1 MLKILLAAVNA
12 KYIHTCPAIYSL
24 KAYADEHLG
33 EKVQISLAEYTIND
47 RYQDVLAGIL
57 SRDVDVIGFSTYIW
71 NVDRVHRLIRD
82 IRLIK
87 EDKIILWA
95 GGPEATYYPE
105 SFLLGDGSDL
115 CMLGEGEEV
124 FTWLAE
130 ILSEELKGEEFQ
142 KEKPWKVVSQRE
154 ENPKGGFRQEEPCKE
169 DSRGKKKPD
178 GKISPERFRDLK
190 GIAFLKDGKVINNG
204 LSSPVKLDEIPFLY
218 HDLSLFDNR
227 ILYYEA
233 SRGCPFGCAYCLSGR
248 EKGIRYRSAK
258 IVEEELQFFIDQKVK
273 QVKFIDRTFN
283 ADPDFAMRIWNYIH
297 IHDNGITNFH
307 FEIEADRI
315 TTEELELL
323 KKFRPGL
330 IQMEIGVQSANRQTL
345 AAVHRNPDLFK
356 IKRMMDA
363 LGREQNINLH
373 LDLIAG
379 LPFENFDSFRKSFN
393 TVYAMRP
400 HQLQLGFLK
409 LLKGTELYDRREE
422 YGLVCSEAA
431 PYEVLKTRWISYEEL
446 QILHRVS
453 DRVEEYVNSQGF
465 RRTLLLAE
473 SLFEDAFS
481 MFLELA
487 DYYEKQDLDEK
498 RPSVQMKYAVFGDF
512 IKKKAA
518 EYGREAPVRE
528 NFRQDRLK
536 YILETIRFDY
546 CLHVHASRRMTAEE
560 EFDPEL
566 IGSTVSGGSS
576 DFPGNSGKIR
586 IHFDYRRVS
595 PVNGEAVYE
604 YEIV

>member
-24 KAYADEHLG
+24 KAFAEKNLG
-33 EKVQISLAEYTIND
+33 EKVQITLAEYTIND

-57 SRDVDVIGFSTYIW
+57 SHDVDVIGFSTYIW

-82 IRLIK
+82 IRLVK
-87 EDKIILWA
+87 EDRIALWA

-105 SFLLGDGSDL
+105 SFLLGDGADL

-124 FTWLAE
+124 FTRLAG
-130 ILSEELKGEEFQ
+130 ILSEQLQ
-142 KEKPWKVVSQRE
+142 KEGPQTGKPLKEGSQ
-154 ENPKGGFRQEEPCKE
+154 KE
-169 DSRGKKKPD
+169 DSYKEDPYKEDSCRKRKSA
-178 GKISPERFRDLK
+178 GKIPPDRLRDTK
-190 GIAFLKDGKVINNG
+190 GIAFSVDGQVINTG
-204 LSSPVKLDEIPFLY
+204 LSAPVKMDDIPFLY

-248 EKGIRYRSAK
+248 EKGIRYRDVK
-258 IVEEELQFFIDQKVK
+258 TVEKELQFFIDQKVK

-283 ADPDFAMRIWNYIH
+283 ADPDFAMRIWNYICL
-297 IHDNGITNFH
+297 HDNGTTNFH

-315 TTEELELL
+315 TPEELELL

-345 AAVHRNPDLFK
+345 AAVHRNPDLYK
-356 IKRMMDA
+356 IKQMMDA
-363 LGREQNINLH
+363 LIKAQNINLH

-379 LPFENFDSFRKSFN
+379 LPFEDFESFRKSFN

-453 DRVEEYVNSQGF
+453 DRVEEFVNSQGF
-465 RRTLLLAE
+465 RRTLPLAE
-473 SLFEDAFS
+473 PLFEDAFA

-487 DYYEKQDLDEK
+487 DYYKERGLDEK
-498 RPSVQMKYAVFGDF
+498 HPSVQMKYSVFCDF

-518 EYGREAPVRE
+518 ENIREASIRQ
-528 NFRQDRLK
+528 NFHQDMLDH
-536 YILETIRFDY
+536 ILEMVRFDY

-560 EFDPEL
+560 EFDAEL
-566 IGSTVSGGSS
+566 IGKEVSGGSS
-576 DFPGNSGKIR
+576 AFSGHSGKIR
-586 IHFDYRRVS
+586 IHFDYSRIS
-595 PVNGEAVYE
+595 PVNGEAKFE